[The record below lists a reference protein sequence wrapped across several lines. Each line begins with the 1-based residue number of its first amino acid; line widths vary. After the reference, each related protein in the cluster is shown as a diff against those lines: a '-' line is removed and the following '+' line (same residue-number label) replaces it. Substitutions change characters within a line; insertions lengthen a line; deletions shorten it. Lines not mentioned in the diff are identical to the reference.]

1 MNAGLILV
9 IFFGILSTAIGLGQL
24 FSQIYAYLQ
33 QKTNIIVLHREY
45 FTRPAIQLMDT
56 IRDVCV
62 QETWVWIGRHSPSM
76 VMVSLF
82 TLPNAFQLHSL
93 KLYGFKKYF
102 LTHICKQL
110 KMYTL
115 DIRDKI
121 FPYIT
126 CIIVKHVE
134 STKWVV
140 KIIWHAY
147 FFSLLIYL
155 TLISLALASWSR
167 LLCPRPLVFPSLE
180 DKNQTFFQPFITYFS
195 KPLKQ
200 KKDGMCL
207 HCKITLSMNLVTFHP
222 KVVSQEKTKVL
233 FVRLFW
239 THIPNKLLYYIGI
252 TTTTKKKLAVVI
264 YLNLINWTTKLELLF
279 HNFHSF
285 CKNITSQTGSKQKWR
300 NQKFLE
306 AHQLK

>member
-24 FSQIYAYLQ
+24 FSQIYAYLR
-33 QKTNIIVLHREY
+33 QKTNIIILHHKY
-45 FTRPAIQLMDT
+45 FTCPAIQLTDT
-56 IRDVCV
+56 TRDVQV

-126 CIIVKHVE
+126 CIIVKHVK
-134 STKWVV
+134 STKWIA
-140 KIIWHAY
+140 KIVWHAY
-147 FFSLLIYL
+147 FFFLLIYL
-155 TLISLALASWSR
+155 TLISLPLASWSVFFVPT
-167 LLCPRPLVFPSLE
+167 LLCSRHLRIRTKRS
-180 DKNQTFFQPFITYFS
+180 FS
-195 KPLKQ
+195 HLLHIFLNLSNK
-200 KKDGMCL
+200 KKDGVCL
-207 HCKITLSMNLVTFHP
+207 HCKITLSMNLVTFRP
-222 KVVSQEKTKVL
+222 KVVSQGKTKVL

-252 TTTTKKKLAVVI
+252 TTKKK
-264 YLNLINWTTKLELLF
+264 NL
-279 HNFHSF
+279 
-285 CKNITSQTGSKQKWR
+285 Q
-300 NQKFLE
+300 
-306 AHQLK
+306 